1 MGGREPGKGVLGGA
15 AAGAVGTTALDLV
28 RGIDAVVRGRP
39 SRDTPARLVE
49 TVLSAA
55 ALGAASGA
63 RSTAGIAALAFT
75 SRPDDNSRIASK
87 LGSRA
92 GRIGAALSAGGELVA
107 DKLPATPARTGPP
120 GLAARVVLAGIAA
133 AAVAARRGEGPGVP
147 VLVAVGTA
155 VAAAFLGERLR
166 GVVGGRL
173 GSDLPGAVGED
184 VLAALLALRGA
195 RRP

>member
-1 MGGREPGKGVLGGA
+1 MGGRELGKGVLGGT
-15 AAGAVGTTALDLV
+15 AAGPVGTTALDLV
-28 RGIDAVVRGRP
+28 SGIDAVVRGRA
-39 SRDTPARLVE
+39 SRDAPARLVE

-75 SRPDDNSRIASK
+75 SRPDDD
-87 LGSRA
+87 
-92 GRIGAALSAGGELVA
+92 GRIGAAVSAGGELVA

-120 GLAARVVLAGIAA
+120 GLAARVVLGGIAA
-133 AAVAARRGEGPGVP
+133 AGVAARKGEGPGVP

-166 GVVGGRL
+166 GVAAGRL
-173 GSDLPGAVGED
+173 GSDLPGALSED
-184 VLAALLALRGA
+184 VLAALLALWGA
-195 RRP
+195 RRR

>member
-1 MGGREPGKGVLGGA
+1 VGGRELGKGVLGGT
-15 AAGAVGTTALDLV
+15 AAGGVGTTALDLV
-28 RGIDAVVRGRP
+28 SGIDAVVRGRP
-39 SRDTPARLVE
+39 SRDAPARLVE

-75 SRPDDNSRIASK
+75 SRPDDDGRIGSK

-92 GRIGAALSAGGELVA
+92 GRIGAAVSAGGELVA

-120 GLAARVVLAGIAA
+120 GLAARVVLGGIAA
-133 AAVAARRGEGPGVP
+133 AGVAARKGEGPGVP

-166 GVVGGRL
+166 GVAAGRL
-173 GSDLPGAVGED
+173 GSDLPGALSED
-184 VLAALLALRGA
+184 VLAALLALWGA
-195 RRP
+195 RRR